1 MHCGN
6 YVIASILKIRVSYP
20 PNQQNL
26 YLSLQQN
33 LTLFL
38 RLFSWGL
45 ACSHWSRNC
54 KLYCNAYVTDSKWAR
69 HSKYRFKLYFCIF
82 PEKTFFYLLEK
93 FLIHVEK
100 ILFVKIKTLIIFFK
114 KATFLRMKIFW
125 HLLETVSKENIYN
138 CLKQSKICIYKV

>member
-1 MHCGN
+1 MHKLRILSERD
-6 YVIASILKIRVSYP
+6 IAS
-20 PNQQNL
+20 
-26 YLSLQQN
+26 
-33 LTLFL
+33 
-38 RLFSWGL
+38 
-45 ACSHWSRNC
+45 
-54 KLYCNAYVTDSKWAR
+54 TDSN
-69 HSKYRFKLYFCIF
+69 CIF
-82 PEKTFFYLLEK
+82 VFFQKKTFFYLLEK